1 MTLPVSV
8 PSVNFGGRVSKYGDG
23 EAAVEE
29 VQRLRVAMSEVDPA
43 LLNEQDRLA
52 LLDLFERAHQQRGG
66 VSPLCDGVVLPST
79 HRLSI
84 E

>member
-66 VSPLCDGVVLPST
+66 GQSLVRRRSSAINSSV
-79 HRLSI
+79 
-84 E
+84 EY